1 MECTHACLIAF
12 WNRLKQSL
20 YAYSWDFLNVS
31 SQQNEKNV
39 INVARHVFTF
49 ARIKDI
55 KINMGY

>member
-1 MECTHACLIAF
+1 MRSH
-12 WNRLKQSL
+12 
-20 YAYSWDFLNVS
+20 WDFWNVS